1 VRTRV
6 YATHIISIFVLCF
19 QPPLASALVGLDGWT
34 ESVVATQLSTRQ
46 AIALEHANWL
56 IVTPL

>member
-1 VRTRV
+1 V
-6 YATHIISIFVLCF
+6 YATHIISIFVHCF